1 MTCTC
6 TILQSCAR
14 AFTATSHSHRIRMT
28 GINIPAVCKI
38 WCTETHGHYPWFRSW
53 IRMSEYFFSPPLFSS
68 FFHENQRQTCH
79 QSFRLFS
86 RLFCLRV
93 GGNRIVKGGFNCL
106 MTRKNCRFD
115 FFFDRLIVI
124 FKLRASIEHLRGEA
138 IIRKLKFWCIFIWN
152 EFYLFIYLFF

>member
-1 MTCTC
+1 MMYRDPWA
-6 TILQSCAR
+6 LS
-14 AFTATSHSHRIRMT
+14 MVPVM
-28 GINIPAVCKI
+28 N
-38 WCTETHGHYPWFRSW
+38 THERV
-53 IRMSEYFFSPPLFSS
+53 FFFPSPLLFSS

-93 GGNRIVKGGFNCL
+93 GGNRIVKGRFNCL

-115 FFFDRLIVI
+115 FFFFDRSIVI

-152 EFYLFIYLFF
+152 EFYLFIFFFFKDNLFDSFKDKISTFI